1 MDKSTRSLVLSFGE
15 VSNIIHMK
23 RYALLIALSL
33 AALSTHTLHAG
44 VFYSMDTINLYT
56 VNTTNAQATVVAAA
70 SLTNGPSGTSL
81 GNTLDLT
88 YNPADQKL
96 YGIFTLIGGVIG
108 TKYLGS
114 INTSTAAITLGPTI
128 NEPQIS
134 PPIAPAFDGSG
145 NLFIGT
151 GSPTFMNSVNLST
164 GALTPIGS
172 APPQGA
178 FAWDSSNNRLLL
190 ASGNLDFAS
199 VNTSTAA
206 TSAIATIAGQPTPL
220 SLVVTE
226 LGAIYG
232 IAFGSSNITT
242 PILFSYN
249 LAGPSATSIGAV
261 QGAIQGSTRT
271 ALSVLGYVPNTGAL
285 APEPAT
291 TGLIAIG
298 ALALFAFRKRL
309 Q

>member
-1 MDKSTRSLVLSFGE
+1 MDKSTRSLVLSLGE
-15 VSNIIHMK
+15 VFNIIHMK

-44 VFYSMDTINLYT
+44 VFYSMDTLNLYT
-56 VNTTNAQATVVAAA
+56 VNTTNAQTTVVAAA

-96 YGIFTLIGGVIG
+96 YGIFTLIGGVSG

-128 NEPQIS
+128 NEPQPG

-178 FAWDSSNNRLLL
+178 FAWDLSNNRLLL

-206 TSAIATIAGQPTPL
+206 TSAIATIAGKATPA

-232 IAFGSSNITT
+232 IAAGSAGT

>member
-44 VFYSMDTINLYT
+44 VFYSMDALNLYT
-56 VNTTNAQATVVAAA
+56 VNTTNAQTTVVAAA
-70 SLTNGPSGTSL
+70 SLTNGPSGTSY
-81 GNTLDLT
+81 GNALDLT

-96 YGIFTLIGGVIG
+96 YGIFTLIGGVSG

-128 NEPQIS
+128 NEPQS
-134 PPIAPAFDGSG
+134 GPPIAPAFDGSG

-178 FAWDSSNNRLLL
+178 FAWDLSNNRLLL

-232 IAFGSSNITT
+232 IAVGSGIGT

-249 LAGPSATSIGAV
+249 LAGPSATSIGGV
-261 QGAIQGSTRT
+261 LGALQGSTRT
-271 ALSVLGYVPNTGAL
+271 VLSVLGYVPNTGAL